1 MGDVRAMTRSDVAG
15 AMDVVRASGQA
26 EERAQGREPAPM
38 PDEAWRQ
45 FRRRTERFLERDPQ
59 GAFVAVEGDAVV
71 GVAQSIRRSSFW
83 GLSMLFVYPGAQ
95 SHGLGRR
102 LLEAALP
109 YSRDADVRMIMASTD
124 PRAVRLY
131 SSAGLAVHP
140 AMSAEGEV
148 DRSAIP
154 TGLAGRA
161 AGAGDLELVASV
173 DESLRGSRAED
184 VAFLLGQGATLEVVD
199 GGGGGVTSSTRPGA
213 CACSARPTAGQQSS
227 CCGASSPGADRRW
240 SCTGSRPARTGR
252 SGSLSRLGCG
262 FGPQGRCSSRGCPTR
277 RSSGSRAAGTS
288 SPSGPATAHPRAAA
302 G

>member
-83 GLSMLFVYPGAQ
+83 GLSMLFVHPGAQ

-199 GGGGGVTSSTRPGA
+199 GGGGRGYVLYQAGRLRMLGA
-213 CACSARPTAGQQSS
+213 TDRRAAEQLLWRFLAGSGPKVELHGLTAGQDW
-227 CCGASSPGADRRW
+227 AVRLALAARLRV
-240 SCTGSRPARTGR
+240 RPAGPLFV
-252 SGSLSRLGCG
+252 SGMPHPPELWI
-262 FGPQGRCSSRGCPTR
+262 
-277 RSSGSRAAGTS
+277 
-288 SPSGPATAHPRAAA
+288 PSGWYF
-302 G
+302 